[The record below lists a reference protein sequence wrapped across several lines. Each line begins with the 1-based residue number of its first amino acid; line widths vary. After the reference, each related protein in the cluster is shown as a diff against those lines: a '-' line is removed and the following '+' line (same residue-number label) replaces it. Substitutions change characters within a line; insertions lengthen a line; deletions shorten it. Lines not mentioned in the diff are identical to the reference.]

1 MAQPNSQMLV
11 TRLQDIGTG
20 FHDIAHQVSLTT
32 NIPAMNQGDQLLQQM
47 QQLQTQMQQMQQQ
60 NQTQMQQ
67 MQLQNQ
73 TQMQQLQTEMR
84 TGFQGINDRIDL
96 TNARI
101 DSMYVLFNTILA
113 GSLHTPILTSAFDI
127 GKRGMKPG
135 NKTAKLG
142 L

>member
-32 NIPAMNQGDQLLQQM
+32 NIPVMNQGDQLLQQM

-67 MQLQNQ
+67 
-73 TQMQQLQTEMR
+73 LQTEMR

-96 TNARI
+96 N
-101 DSMYVLFNTILA
+101 L
-113 GSLHTPILTSAFDI
+113 GWQPPHTYINI
-127 GKRGMKPG
+127 CV
-135 NKTAKLG
+135 
-142 L
+142 

>member
-32 NIPAMNQGDQLLQQM
+32 NIPVMNQGDQLLQQM
-47 QQLQTQMQQMQQQ
+47 QQLQTQMQQMQQ
-60 NQTQMQQ
+60 
-67 MQLQNQ
+67 QNQ